1 MLATGLLCLC
11 GAGAGSLGAAAWSV
25 TDDLGQ
31 VLVLARPAQRIVSLA
46 PGATAML
53 FAAGAGAQVVGT
65 ANYSEEPEAA
75 RSIPRIGDSQGF
87 DLERVLALRP
97 DVVVVWSGGTSQAS
111 IEQLLRRGLRVY
123 RHQAATLAD
132 IPPAV
137 RRFGALAGTAS
148 VADATASELAQRIG
162 ALRLRHVP
170 GGGSDRQVLLQV
182 WGEPLYTV
190 GGTQLLSDA
199 LEYCGYHNAYADLRD
214 VGPAI
219 GVESVLARDPA
230 TIIAVAPSPQLGAE
244 WLAAWRKLP
253 ALRAVR
259 TGRLL
264 AVNDQ
269 RFSRLG
275 PAAIDATEALCEGL
289 AQLPGA

>member
-1 MLATGLLCLC
+1 MIATGLLCLC
-11 GAGAGSLGAAAWSV
+11 GAGAASVAAAAWSV

-53 FAAGAGAQVVGT
+53 FAAGAGARVIGT
-65 ANYSEEPEAA
+65 ANYSDEPEAA
-75 RSIPRIGDSQGF
+75 RGIPRIGDSQGF
-87 DLERVLALRP
+87 DLERVLALQP

-111 IEQLLRRGLRVY
+111 IEQLQRRGLRVY
-123 RHQAATLAD
+123 RHQAAALAD
-132 IPPAV
+132 IPQSI
-137 RRFGALAGTAS
+137 RRLGTLAGTAS
-148 VADATASELAQRIG
+148 VADAAAGELTRRIG
-162 ALRLRHVP
+162 ALRLRHAP
-170 GGGSDRQVLLQV
+170 GGSERQVLLQV
-182 WGEPLYTV
+182 WGQPLYTV

-199 LEYCGYHNAYADLRD
+199 LEYCGYHNAYAELRD
-214 VGPAI
+214 AGPAI

-230 TIIAVAPSPQLGAE
+230 TIIAVAPSPELGAE
-244 WLAAWRKLP
+244 WLAGWRKLP

-275 PAAIDATEALCEGL
+275 PAAIAATETLCQRL
-289 AQLPGA
+289 AQLPAA